1 MDTVIILQILTIL
14 ISLIKPVAMYWI
26 QAKYNAAA
34 PHNAIV
40 ERTFITNEENNKNDK
55 NNKI

>member
-40 ERTFITNEENNKNDK
+40 ERTFITNEENNKN
-55 NNKI
+55 NKI